1 MAGITARPGPSAW
14 WRAVVRTTLR
24 PSEGV
29 APPAPLGPVAGHRW
43 IWWASASLSGRA
55 VPDRATSTGRPDGPP
70 LPANPGLALA
80 QAVREELT
88 RPGSVPA
95 RRQFEL
101 IMAEHE
107 HGGGRTPGAS
117 GGPHRGWTPFLAS
130 VDPCPY
136 RTLAAGSWLLSTPT
150 VPATEFSRPAG

>member
-1 MAGITARPGPSAW
+1 MAE
-14 WRAVVRTTLR
+14 TT
-24 PSEGV
+24 S
-29 APPAPLGPVAGHRW
+29 
-43 IWWASASLSGRA
+43 
-55 VPDRATSTGRPDGPP
+55 STGRSDGPP
-70 LPANPGLALA
+70 PKPNPGLALA

-88 RPGSVPA
+88 RPGSVPP

-107 HGGGRTPGAS
+107 HGGGRTSGAP

-136 RTLAAGSWLLSTPT
+136 RTLAAGSWQLSTPT
-150 VPATEFSRPAG
+150 DTTTGSGRPGG